1 MEIIIRQAI
10 LHILDSTTDQPDFSE
25 CPMEL
30 SPDKAAYLQTCIER
44 MLATD
49 EAHVCRLTE
58 NSAFRTELEQNKD
71 FIDLSRRIA
80 GVMFD
85 FMHTHPSIPSA
96 DLAVVD
102 YDCEGEGYL
111 AVLKLNYKNGY
122 THITEQVQGG
132 PLQHSIMHQR
142 VCLPAPTVKI
152 EEGALIRYRDGAVRL
167 VEKKYDLD
175 GKKDFYLSSVIFEC
189 TQELTEKKKL
199 EVIQKAATQA
209 VQDAY
214 TEEPHA
220 AEQVAVILSN
230 QAAVQDNVISV
241 QAVKEQIEE
250 LYPLAAIPFEVA
262 VEEAQVDIAE
272 PVKVTPA
279 RMRRLESRCL
289 KTASGIEIK
298 IPAELI
304 AADSAVEFIHG
315 DDGSISMLIKDVI
328 L

>member
-1 MEIIIRQAI
+1 MDIIIRQAI
-10 LHILDSTTDQPDFSE
+10 LHILDSTTDRPDFSE
-25 CPMEL
+25 GAMEL
-30 SPDKAAYLQTCIER
+30 SPDKTAYFQTCIER
-44 MLATD
+44 LEATD
-49 EAHVCRLTE
+49 EARVCRLTE
-58 NSAFRTELEQNKD
+58 NSAFRMELEQNKD

-80 GVMFD
+80 GVIFD
-85 FMHTHPSIPSA
+85 FMHAHPTIPCA
-96 DLAVVD
+96 DLAVID
-102 YDCEGEGYL
+102 YDCGGEAYL

-122 THITEQVQGG
+122 THFTEQIGDGAMLHTIQ
-132 PLQHSIMHQR
+132 HQR
-142 VCLPAPTVKI
+142 ICLPAPTVKM

-199 EVIQKAATQA
+199 EVIQKAATKA

-241 QAVKEQIEE
+241 QAVKDQIEE
-250 LYPLAAIPFEVA
+250 MYPLAAVPFEVA
-262 VEEAQVDIAE
+262 VEEAQVNIAE
-272 PVKVTPA
+272 PVTVTPA
-279 RMRRLESRCL
+279 RIRRLESRCL

-304 AADSAVEFIHG
+304 ASDSAVEFIHSE
-315 DDGSISMLIKDVI
+315 DGSLSMLIKDVI